1 MSTHS
6 ELAHDVTELS
16 FWPAWTTIL
25 AERQDALKADIA
37 SARRTLGHGCV
48 LSPLAEGP
56 GSDAGEVGDVVG
68 EHAGPAGAKSSLS
81 GCAAADGRS
90 VRTPPRFPVS
100 EADVRMAVRSRTRR
114 LTKVQRR
121 QNVYRRAARVSM
133 PSIKTSTA
141 KSNRS
146 SPSPATMYAAWA
158 AR

>member
-56 GSDAGEVGDVVG
+56 GSDAVRLVMSS
-68 EHAGPAGAKSSLS
+68 ASTPA
-81 GCAAADGRS
+81 
-90 VRTPPRFPVS
+90 
-100 EADVRMAVRSRTRR
+100 R
-114 LTKVQRR
+114 L
-121 QNVYRRAARVSM
+121 AR
-133 PSIKTSTA
+133 K
-141 KSNRS
+141 
-146 SPSPATMYAAWA
+146 